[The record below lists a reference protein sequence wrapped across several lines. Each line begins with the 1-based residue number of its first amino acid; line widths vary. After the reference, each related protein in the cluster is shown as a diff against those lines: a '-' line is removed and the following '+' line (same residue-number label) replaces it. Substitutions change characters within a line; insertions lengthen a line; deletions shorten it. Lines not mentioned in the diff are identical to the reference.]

1 MLALDG
7 RRGAADGRVEM
18 PVTTARHGG
27 EAVSERRDEAQRQG
41 RIGLGLAAALIVA
54 WLALHVATVFF
65 YSWTPLKVVAA
76 PLLVAMLCWL
86 YVGLFIV
93 AHDCMH
99 GSLVPFAPRVNRAVG
114 RLCLWL
120 YAGFDFDR
128 LNKEHHLHHRHA
140 GTEQDPDF
148 DAVHSGSFWRWYVA
162 FFSHYVSWREII
174 VISAIVWFYL
184 LVLGA
189 PVVNLLVFW
198 SLPAILSSLQL
209 FYFGTYLPHRPT
221 EQPFQ
226 DRHRAHSSTYSW
238 WVSLLTCFHFG
249 YHHEHHVSPST
260 PWWRLP
266 VVHRAGIAAQ
276 RET

>member
-1 MLALDG
+1 MTDAM
-7 RRGAADGRVEM
+7 AQSA
-18 PVTTARHGG
+18 G
-27 EAVSERRDEAQRQG
+27 EDHSGPDAEVRRDVGRRQG
-41 RIGLGLAAALIVA
+41 RIGLALAAGLIVT
-54 WLALHVATVFF
+54 WLALHITTVFF
-65 YSWTPLKVVAA
+65 YPWTPVSVVSAPLVVA
-76 PLLVAMLCWL
+76 VLCWL

-99 GSLVPFAPRVNRAVG
+99 GSLVPFSPGVNRAVG
-114 RLCLWL
+114 RLCLLL

-128 LNKEHHLHHRHA
+128 LNREHHLHHRHS

-148 DAVHSGSFWRWYVA
+148 DAAHPDSFWRWYAA

-198 SLPAILSSLQL
+198 SLPAILSSVQL

-221 EQPFQ
+221 EVAFT
-226 DRHRAHSSTYSW
+226 DRHRARTNNYSW

-266 VVHRAGIAAQ
+266 VVHQAAIAGQLEA
-276 RET
+276 